1 MNPLNQ
7 ITKQVS
13 DLIASMTPAARI
25 MAGLLF
31 ATIVVSLG
39 WIITVQQSTSY
50 EFMLGGHVFT
60 EEELKRVEQ
69 AFGDAG
75 LPDYVREGL
84 RIKVPRDKKDLY
96 LKAMSSNDA
105 LPEEWGSEIQRAL
118 SSPNPFEPADL
129 IKLKYEVARERELAG
144 IIKRMP
150 AIDFASVE
158 FDETR
163 HGFARN
169 SEKTASVQ
177 VQSRGRKID
186 APLLKQ
192 IALMTQ
198 GYFSGLKL
206 ENITVLD
213 LSGTNMFRGS
223 SDPNAADQHP
233 LLKAQTD
240 WEEKYLQ
247 QISPLLDSYGD
258 VKLAVGV
265 EIDPIL
271 ARRKMNNTRNIVLM
285 ISNRNINGGSPEV
298 SNR

>member
-1 MNPLNQ
+1 
-7 ITKQVS
+7 
-13 DLIASMTPAARI
+13 
-25 MAGLLF
+25 
-31 ATIVVSLG
+31 
-39 WIITVQQSTSY
+39 
-50 EFMLGGHVFT
+50 
-60 EEELKRVEQ
+60 
-69 AFGDAG
+69 
-75 LPDYVREGL
+75 
-84 RIKVPRDKKDLY
+84 
-96 LKAMSSNDA
+96 MSSNDA
-105 LPEEWGSEIQRAL
+105 LPLRNGEAKFNERFHHRILLNRL
-118 SSPNPFEPADL
+118 TL

-144 IIKRMP
+144 IISACLRSILP
-150 AIDFASVE
+150 SVE

-258 VKLAVGV
+258 VKLAGRRRDRPNPAKRARATEVRSA
-265 EIDPIL
+265 DHAAPIE
-271 ARRKMNNTRNIVLM
+271 N
-285 ISNRNINGGSPEV
+285 
-298 SNR
+298 